1 MALTYTPKVGEVLEC
16 DFGEFLQPPMTPVY
30 NALMPPEIRKRRMV
44 VVLRISVNVTAHFAN
59 NVTGGFTRLR
69 GV

>member
-1 MALTYTPKVGEVLEC
+1 MMRIHLLSDLHNEFSPFAPEPLEC
-16 DFGEFLQPPMTPVY
+16 D
-30 NALMPPEIRKRRMV
+30 V
-44 VVLRISVNVTAHFAN
+44 VILAGDIVRISVNVTAHFAN

>member
-1 MALTYTPKVGEVLEC
+1 MQEQDYALSHAQVEQQQVSSVLRNTYGL
-16 DFGEFLQPPMTPVY
+16 LAMTLAFSGLVAY
-30 NALMPPEIRKRRMV
+30 FAQ
-44 VVLRISVNVTAHFAN
+44 LRISVNVTAHFAN

>member
-1 MALTYTPKVGEVLEC
+1 MCRNCA
-16 DFGEFLQPPMTPVY
+16 FLLLWAGTD
-30 NALMPPEIRKRRMV
+30 LMRCFLLV
-44 VVLRISVNVTAHFAN
+44 TLVSVRISVNVTAHFAN